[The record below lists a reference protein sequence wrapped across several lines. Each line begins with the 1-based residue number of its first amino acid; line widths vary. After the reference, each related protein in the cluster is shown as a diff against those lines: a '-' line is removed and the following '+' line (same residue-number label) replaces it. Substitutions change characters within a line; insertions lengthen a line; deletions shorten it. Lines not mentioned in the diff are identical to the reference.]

1 MPDSRPEC
9 RSGLMTT
16 STYLLDATLLCVVGE
31 VDATN
36 SAQLETALG
45 QARRRGKPV
54 IADLSGMTFLDS
66 SGLSV
71 LVAAHAAAEEEGSSL
86 HLAEVRPIPLRL
98 LTITGLLSF
107 LHVHNSLGHAIASIP
122 GTVPATAQT

>member
-1 MPDSRPEC
+1 
-9 RSGLMTT
+9 MTT

-36 SAQLETALG
+36 SAQLEAALG

-66 SGLSV
+66 SGL
-71 LVAAHAAAEEEGSSL
+71 AALLAVHIAAEREGSSL
-86 HLAEVRPIPLRL
+86 HLAELQPVPLRL

-107 LHVHNSLGHAIASIP
+107 LHVHTSLKHAIAAISTMAP
-122 GTVPATAQT
+122 TTTPT